1 MAQQINLY
9 QVKFRKPR
17 KPLSALEASLG
28 LLLIIVSVLSYG
40 GLTWQKNERLARE
53 SHDVDRQVE
62 SEKTKV
68 DQLTAQINAR
78 KKDMQLEA
86 AAQRAEHQVVSTRDV
101 VQLVN
106 SDTIGYTGGYSQQ
119 LRALARQD
127 VDGLWLTGFTLSAN
141 AEEVQIRGRT
151 VDPELVPAY
160 LHRLTAESA
169 MQGMRFDALA
179 ISTPAPPAAIKVAP
193 GPEAAVA
200 PPLKYLEFTMS
211 AAQVG
216 AAKPGGNP

>member
-28 LLLIIVSVLSYG
+28 LLLIIVSVLSYV

-53 SHDVDRQVE
+53 SREVDRQVE
-62 SEKTKV
+62 ADKAKV
-68 DQLTAQINAR
+68 EQLTAEVNAR
-78 KKDMQLEA
+78 KKDIQLEA
-86 AAQRAEHQVVSTRDV
+86 AAQRAEHQVVATRDV

-106 SDTIGYTGGYSQQ
+106 SDTIGYTGGYSEQ

-141 AEEVQIRGRT
+141 AEEIQIRGRT

-160 LHRLTAESA
+160 LHRLTAENA
-169 MQGMRFDALA
+169 MQGMRFDSLA
-179 ISTPAPPAAIKVAP
+179 ISAPAPPVAVKAVSAAEAP
-193 GPEAAVA
+193 VVS
-200 PPLKYLEFTMS
+200 PLKFLEFTMS
-211 AAQVG
+211 TAQIGPSKLG
-216 AAKPGGNP
+216 ANQ

>member
-40 GLTWQKNERLARE
+40 GLNWQRNERLARE
-53 SHDVDRQVE
+53 SREVDRQVE
-62 SEKTKV
+62 TEKAKV
-68 DQLTAQINAR
+68 DQLTAEVNAR

-86 AAQRAEHQVVSTRDV
+86 ATQRAEQQVLATRNV

-106 SDTIGYTGGYSQQ
+106 SDTIGYTGGYSEQ

-160 LHRLTAESA
+160 LHRLTAENA
-169 MQGMRFDALA
+169 MQGMRFDSLA
-179 ISTPAPPAAIKVAP
+179 IGMPAPPAINKDLPAA
-193 GPEAAVA
+193 GAAVA
-200 PPLKYLEFTMS
+200 PSLKFLEFTMS
-211 AAQVG
+211 AAQSG
-216 AAKPGGNP
+216 SSKPGATQ

>member
-28 LLLIIVSVLSYG
+28 ILLLFAIILSYG
-40 GLTWQKNERLARE
+40 GWTWHTNERLATESRE
-53 SHDVDRQVE
+53 VDRQVE
-62 SEKTKV
+62 SDKAKV
-68 DQLTAQINAR
+68 EQLTAQVNAR
-78 KKDMQLEA
+78 KKDLQLEA
-86 AAQRAEHQVVSTRDV
+86 ATQRAEHQVVATRDI

-106 SDTIGYTGGYSQQ
+106 SDTIGYTGGYSEQ

-160 LHRLTAESA
+160 LHRLTAENA
-169 MQGMRFDALA
+169 MQGMRFDSLT
-179 ISTPAPPAAIKVAP
+179 ISTQAPPAAIKEAP
-193 GPEAAVA
+193 AAVTAAA
-200 PPLKYLEFTMS
+200 PSLKFLEFSMS
-211 AAQVG
+211 AAQ
-216 AAKPGGNP
+216 AALPKPGANQ